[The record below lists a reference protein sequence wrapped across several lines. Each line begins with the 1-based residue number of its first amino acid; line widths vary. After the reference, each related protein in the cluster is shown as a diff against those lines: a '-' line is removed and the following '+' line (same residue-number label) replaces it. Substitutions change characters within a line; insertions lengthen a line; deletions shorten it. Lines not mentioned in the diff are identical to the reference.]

1 MRIITGSAK
10 GKRLLTLEGETTR
23 PTSDRIKEAMFS
35 SIQFDIEGRRVLD
48 LFAGC
53 GQLGL
58 EALSRGAASAMFVD
72 ASSDAIALVKKN
84 IAATGFREKC
94 RTLVSDY
101 RNYLRKAGG
110 KVAPFDL
117 VFLDPPYAMQ
127 ACTDALCR
135 LVREDLLA
143 PGALVVMECGEEVPT
158 PEVAGNFEVLKSTR
172 YGKKTGIEIL
182 LYRGKKEEKP
192 EEESV
197 RAAEIAVT
205 EVSATEVSAS
215 EAKKTPV
222 EESSRKKKKERVI
235 LPGTY
240 DPVTLGHLD
249 IIRRAAAEYEE
260 VFVTVFVN
268 PDKTPLF
275 SLSDRLAMLMLATD
289 DLDNVLV
296 TESAGL
302 VIDYMRDHHIRKIIK
317 GYRNDADLAY
327 EEKQAEWN
335 AGHGGV
341 TTDLLPCEKELR
353 DVSSTLA
360 RRRLAEGG
368 DLSGILPEKVLAFL
382 KNREEKH

>member
-192 EEESV
+192 EEESA

-205 EVSATEVSAS
+205 EVSAAEVSAS
-215 EAKKTPV
+215 EAEKTPV

-302 VIDYMRDHHIRKIIK
+302 VIDYMRDHHIRKIVK

>member
-110 KVAPFDL
+110 KIVPFDL

-143 PGALVVMECGEEVPT
+143 PGALVVMECGEEVPA
-158 PEVAGNFEVLKSTR
+158 PEKAGTFEVLKSTR

-182 LYRGKKEEKP
+182 LYRGKGKKEEKP
-192 EEESV
+192 EEGSV
-197 RAAEIAVT
+197 PTAEIVVT
-205 EVSATEVSAS
+205 EVAVPETE
-215 EAKKTPV
+215 KTLV
-222 EESSRKKKKERVI
+222 EESSREKKKERVI

-335 AGHGGV
+335 AEHGGV

-360 RRRLAEGG
+360 RRLLAEGG

>member
-143 PGALVVMECGEEVPT
+143 LGALVVMECGEEVPT

-182 LYRGKKEEKP
+182 LFRGKKEEKP

-205 EVSATEVSAS
+205 EVAATEVSAS
-215 EAKKTPV
+215 EAEKTPA

>member
-110 KVAPFDL
+110 KVVPFDL

-143 PGALVVMECGEEVPT
+143 PGALVVMECGEEVPA
-158 PEVAGNFEVLKSTR
+158 PEKAGTFEVLKSTR

-182 LYRGKKEEKP
+182 LYRGKGKKEEKP

-205 EVSATEVSAS
+205 EVAVP
-215 EAKKTPV
+215 EAEKALV
-222 EESSRKKKKERVI
+222 EESSREKKKERVI

-335 AGHGGV
+335 AEHGGV
-341 TTDLLPCEKELR
+341 TTDLLPCAKELR

-360 RRRLAEGG
+360 RRLLAEGG

>member
-205 EVSATEVSAS
+205 EVSAS
-215 EAKKTPV
+215 EAEKTPV

>member
-84 IAATGFREKC
+84 IAATGFRGKC

-110 KVAPFDL
+110 KVVPFDL

-205 EVSATEVSAS
+205 EVAAS
-215 EAKKTPV
+215 EAEKTPV

>member
-158 PEVAGNFEVLKSTR
+158 PEVADNFEVLKSTR

-182 LYRGKKEEKP
+182 LYRGKGKKEEKP
-192 EEESV
+192 EEGSV
-197 RAAEIAVT
+197 PTAEIA
-205 EVSATEVSAS
+205 ATEVAVP
-215 EAKKTPV
+215 ETEKALV
-222 EESSRKKKKERVI
+222 EESSREKKKERVI

-302 VIDYMRDHHIRKIIK
+302 VIDYMRDHHIRRIVK

>member
-110 KVAPFDL
+110 KVVPFDL

-143 PGALVVMECGEEVPT
+143 PGALVVMECGEEVPA
-158 PEVAGNFEVLKSTR
+158 PEKAGTFEVLKSTR

-182 LYRGKKEEKP
+182 LYRGKGKKEEKP

-205 EVSATEVSAS
+205 EVAVPETE
-215 EAKKTPV
+215 KTLV
-222 EESSRKKKKERVI
+222 EESSREKKKERVI

-302 VIDYMRDHHIRKIIK
+302 VIDYMRDHHIRKIVK

-335 AGHGGV
+335 AEHGGV
-341 TTDLLPCEKELR
+341 TTDLLPCAKELR

-360 RRRLAEGG
+360 RRLLAEGG

>member
-110 KVAPFDL
+110 KVVPFDL

-143 PGALVVMECGEEVPT
+143 PGALVVMECGEEVPA
-158 PEVAGNFEVLKSTR
+158 PEKAGTFEVLKSTR

-182 LYRGKKEEKP
+182 LYRGKGKKEENP
-192 EEESV
+192 EEGSV

-205 EVSATEVSAS
+205 EVAVPETE
-215 EAKKTPV
+215 KTLG
-222 EESSRKKKKERVI
+222 EESSREKKKERVI

-302 VIDYMRDHHIRKIIK
+302 VIDYMRDHHIRKIVK

-335 AGHGGV
+335 AEHGGV
-341 TTDLLPCEKELR
+341 TTDLLPCAKELR

-360 RRRLAEGG
+360 RRLLAEGG

>member
-10 GKRLLTLEGETTR
+10 GKRLLTLEGDATR

-72 ASSDAIALVKKN
+72 ASADAMAVIKKN
-84 IAATGFREKC
+84 IEVTGFQSHC
-94 RTLVSDY
+94 RTLISDY

-117 VFLDPPYAMQ
+117 VFLDPPYAMA

-135 LVREDLLA
+135 LVKEELLA
-143 PGALVVMECGEEVPT
+143 PGAIVVMECGEEIPT
-158 PEVAGNFEVLKSTR
+158 PEIAGNFEVLKSTR

-182 LYRGKKEEKP
+182 LFRPEKEKAPEEKP
-192 EEESV
+192 HLASD
-197 RAAEIAVT
+197 AALPKE
-205 EVSATEVSAS
+205 
-215 EAKKTPV
+215 KKH
-222 EESSRKKKKERVI
+222 ERVI
-235 LPGTY
+235 LPGSY
-240 DPVTLGHLD
+240 DPVTLGHLE

-268 PDKTPLF
+268 PEKTPTF
-275 SLSDRLAMLMLATD
+275 SLSERMAMLMLATD

-302 VIDYMRDHHIRKIIK
+302 VIDYMREHGIRRIIK
-317 GYRNDADLAY
+317 GYRDGTDLAY
-327 EEKQAEWN
+327 EEEQAAWN
-335 AGHGGV
+335 AEHGGV
-341 TTDLLPCEKELR
+341 TTDLIPAAPEFR
-353 DVSSTLA
+353 GISSTLA
-360 RRRLAEGG
+360 RRLLADGG

-382 KNREEKH
+382 KNRE

>member
-158 PEVAGNFEVLKSTR
+158 PEVTGNFEVLKSTR

-192 EEESV
+192 EEEFV
-197 RAAEIAVT
+197 RAAEIAV
-205 EVSATEVSAS
+205 TEVSAS

>member
-197 RAAEIAVT
+197 RAAEITVT
-205 EVSATEVSAS
+205 EVAAS

-327 EEKQAEWN
+327 EEEQAEWN
-335 AGHGGV
+335 AEHGGV

>member
-84 IAATGFREKC
+84 IAATGFRGKC

-205 EVSATEVSAS
+205 EVAAS
-215 EAKKTPV
+215 EAEKTPV

>member
-143 PGALVVMECGEEVPT
+143 PGALVVMECGEEVPA
-158 PEVAGNFEVLKSTR
+158 PEKAGTFEVLKSTR

-182 LYRGKKEEKP
+182 LYRGKGKKEEKA
-192 EEESV
+192 EGESV
-197 RAAEIAVT
+197 PTAEIAVT
-205 EVSATEVSAS
+205 EVAVP
-215 EAKKTPV
+215 EAEKTLV
-222 EESSRKKKKERVI
+222 EESSREKKKERVI

-302 VIDYMRDHHIRKIIK
+302 VIDYMRDHHIRRIVK

-335 AGHGGV
+335 AEHGGV

-360 RRRLAEGG
+360 RRLLAEGG

>member
-205 EVSATEVSAS
+205 EVSAS
-215 EAKKTPV
+215 EAEKTPV

-335 AGHGGV
+335 AGHGDV

>member
-58 EALSRGAASAMFVD
+58 EALSRGVASAMFVD

-110 KVAPFDL
+110 KVVPFDL

-143 PGALVVMECGEEVPT
+143 PGALVVMECGEEVPA
-158 PEVAGNFEVLKSTR
+158 PEKAGTFEVLKSTR

-182 LYRGKKEEKP
+182 LYRGKGKKEEKP

-205 EVSATEVSAS
+205 EVAVPETE
-215 EAKKTPV
+215 KTLV
-222 EESSRKKKKERVI
+222 EESSREKKKERVI

-260 VFVTVFVN
+260 IFVTVFVN

-302 VIDYMRDHHIRKIIK
+302 VIDYMRDHHIRKIVK

-335 AGHGGV
+335 AEHGGV

-360 RRRLAEGG
+360 RRLLAEGG